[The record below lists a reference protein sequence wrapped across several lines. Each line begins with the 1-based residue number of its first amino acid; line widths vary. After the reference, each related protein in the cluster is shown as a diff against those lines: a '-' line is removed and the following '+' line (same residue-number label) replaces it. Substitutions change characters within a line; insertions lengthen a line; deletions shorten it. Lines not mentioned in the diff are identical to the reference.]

1 VFQRTP
7 VKVHDLHSAITHHG
21 VQPLYLVSGEE
32 KKSGETREMEDCLRD
47 QAVATIKAAVLG
59 GAEGEGFNYDV
70 LYGDES
76 DAAEILARASEA
88 PMFGERRLVIVKAAD
103 RLPARERDALLPY
116 LEHPCDSTTLVFV
129 AAKLDRRQKFTKAL
143 KERAV
148 TVECSALPD
157 HHLVNWLRREAELAG
172 VRLNEEAILLM
183 KDLAVSLKDLDG
195 GALYMVRREL
205 EKLAVYMSEGKEAGP
220 ADVEA
225 VRGGE
230 PGASVFDLAEAIASR
245 DHGRALRILA
255 RNLEAGEAPLR
266 ILGSLAWQYRQI
278 WKAKDSLR
286 QRGVE
291 TDHRLRRF
299 SEPHLRAAFQMF
311 AEADARLKGGSAGR
325 PARVMESLLF
335 SLCDRPDG
343 DGQRTPEST
352 TVRGPLRGKAGG
364 TKPIT
369 NVRTIRSGRPP
380 SS

>member
-1 VFQRTP
+1 M
-7 VKVHDLHSAITHHG
+7 KVHELNSAIKRNG
-21 VQPLYLVSGEE
+21 IQPLYLVSGEE
-32 KKSGETREMEDCLRD
+32 KKSGETREMEDYLRD
-47 QAVATIKAAVLG
+47 QAVAAIKAAVLG
-59 GAEGEGFNYDV
+59 GAEDGGFNYDV
-70 LYGDES
+70 LYGDET
-76 DAAEILARASEA
+76 DAAEILAGAGEA
-88 PMFGERRLVIVKAAD
+88 PMFGERRLVVVKAAD
-103 RLPARERDALLPY
+103 RLPARERDVLLPY

-129 AAKLDRRQKFTKAL
+129 AAKLDRRQRFTKAL

-157 HHLVNWLRREAELAG
+157 HHLADWIRREAERSD

-183 KDLAVSLKDLDG
+183 KELAVSLKDLEG

-205 EKLAVYMSEGKEAGP
+205 EKLAVYMPEGKEASP

-230 PGASVFDLAEAIASR
+230 PGASVFDLSEAIAAR
-245 DHGRALRILA
+245 DRGRALRILA

-266 ILGSLAWQYRQI
+266 ILGSLAWQYRRI

-286 QRGVE
+286 QSGVE

-299 SEPHLRAAFQMF
+299 SEPHLRGAFQLF

-335 SLCDRPDG
+335 SLCDRPG
-343 DGQRTPEST
+343 GTSQRTPEST
-352 TVRGPLRGKAGG
+352 TVHAPQQGKAGG

>member
-1 VFQRTP
+1 
-7 VKVHDLHSAITHHG
+7 
-21 VQPLYLVSGEE
+21 
-32 KKSGETREMEDCLRD
+32 MEDYLRD
-47 QAVATIKAAVLG
+47 QAVAAIKAAVLG
-59 GAEGEGFNYDV
+59 GAEEGGFNCDV
-70 LYGDES
+70 LYGDET
-76 DAAEILARASEA
+76 DASEVLAGAGEA
-88 PMFGERRLVIVKAAD
+88 PMFGERRLVVVKAAD

-129 AAKLDRRQKFTKAL
+129 AAKLDRRQRFTKAL

-157 HHLVNWLRREAELAG
+157 HHLADWIRREAERSG

-183 KDLAVSLKDLDG
+183 KELAVSLKDLEG

-205 EKLAVYMSEGKEAGP
+205 EKLAVYMPEGKEASP

-230 PGASVFDLAEAIASR
+230 PGASVFDLSEAIAAR
-245 DHGRALRILA
+245 DRGRALRILA

-266 ILGSLAWQYRQI
+266 ILGSLAWQYRRI
-278 WKAKDSLR
+278 WKAKDSVR
-286 QRGVE
+286 QSGVE

-299 SEPHLRAAFQMF
+299 SEPHLRGAFQLF
-311 AEADARLKGGSAGR
+311 AEADARLKGGSASR

-335 SLCDRPDG
+335 SLCDRSG
-343 DGQRTPEST
+343 GAGQWAPEST
-352 TVRGPLRGKAGG
+352 TVHAPQRGKAGG